1 MKNNTNTIADRIKA
15 LLSEEGITPYEFC
28 KQEDM
33 LDKRQAFERAITKGC
48 PDEVNPVFINR
59 VYKRYK
65 NKISMIWLMTGD
77 DDETV
82 TRYME
87 KIKELEKKNWTVS
100 EIFKTSYLD
109 IKKIVDKAEI
119 KSKLKKK

>member
-1 MKNNTNTIADRIKA
+1 MKNNPKTIAERISM
-15 LLSEEGITPYEFC
+15 LLIEEGITPYEFC
-28 KQEDM
+28 KQEGM
-33 LDKRQAFERAITKGC
+33 LDKRQTFERAITKGS
-48 PDEVNPVFINR
+48 PDEVNPIFINR

-65 NKISMIWLMTGD
+65 DKISMIWLMTGD

-82 TRYME
+82 TRYIE

-109 IKKIVDKAEI
+109 IKKIVDKAEE
-119 KSKLKKK
+119 KAGGKKK

>member
-1 MKNNTNTIADRIKA
+1 MKNNTNTIADRIQT

-28 KQEDM
+28 KQEGI

-65 NKISMIWLMTGD
+65 DKISMIWLMTGD

-82 TRYME
+82 TRYIE

-109 IKKIVDKAEI
+109 IKKIVDKAEK
-119 KSKLKKK
+119 KSNLKKK